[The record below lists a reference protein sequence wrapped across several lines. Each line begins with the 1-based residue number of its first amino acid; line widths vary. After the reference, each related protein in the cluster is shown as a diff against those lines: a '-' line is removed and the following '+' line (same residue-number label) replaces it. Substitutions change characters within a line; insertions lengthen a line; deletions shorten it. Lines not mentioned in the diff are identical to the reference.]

1 MNKFVYGRITPTLKV
16 VGSNPVG
23 RTKSEQALYR
33 LLRLFNVRTHSRC
46 FSSSF
51 CRLSS
56 LSLSGSRENFSLT
69 FLLVLG
75 ILVLGDDAVAL
86 LGVASGILSSKD
98 SESPF
103 LYPFSPIN
111 AVKMNSVFF
120 FSKQQFASHCMTCVL
135 LGLSAFFHLH
145 IPINVL

>member
-1 MNKFVYGRITPTLKV
+1 MKIAVACASFR
-16 VGSNPVG
+16 
-23 RTKSEQALYR
+23 
-33 LLRLFNVRTHSRC
+33 
-46 FSSSF
+46 SF
-51 CRLSS
+51 CRSS

-98 SESPF
+98 SVSPF

-111 AVKMNSVFF
+111 AVTMYSVFF
-120 FSKQQFASHCMTCVL
+120 FVSTAVCTT
-135 LGLSAFFHLH
+135 
-145 IPINVL
+145 